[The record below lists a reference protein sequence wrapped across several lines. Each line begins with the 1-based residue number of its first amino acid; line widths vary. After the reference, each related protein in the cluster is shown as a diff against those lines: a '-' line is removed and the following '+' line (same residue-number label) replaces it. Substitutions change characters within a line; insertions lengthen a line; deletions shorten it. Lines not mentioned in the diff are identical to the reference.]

1 MEGDFIMMMYAI
13 WDQWKEDQDEIPHES
28 DAIHRRVW
36 FIDDGTST
44 EPPDPEDPP
53 GPGGGSSGPGGWP

>member
-13 WDQWKEDQDEIPHES
+13 WDQWKEDQDEIPYES

-53 GPGGGSSGPGGWP
+53 GPGGGSSGPGGRP